1 MTVWIIFFALIT
13 LFLALDLGVFH
24 KKDSVV
30 SMRESLIWTAVWVTL
45 ALLFGIAVY
54 FIYENQL
61 FGLNTHGSSGLD
73 AVTKYYTGYVLE
85 ESLSLD
91 NIFVIAMI
99 FKFFKIKPEFQ
110 HRVLFWGIIGA
121 VFFRL
126 IMILLG
132 QAFIEKF
139 EWSMY
144 VFGGILIWSAIKMMK
159 DDSEDSDF
167 KESIGVKLLG
177 KIYPIDWSIQNGH
190 FLEKVK
196 GKTVAT
202 PLLATLLVVEFTD
215 ILFAVDSI
223 PAIFSITDDSF
234 LIFSS
239 NIFAILGLRSLYFFL
254 SGMLDKFKYIKVAL
268 VFVLMFVGCKMIFH
282 HQLTILKE
290 HSWISLIVILAA
302 LTTGVIASIIS
313 NRKAERNETDS
324 E

>member
-1 MTVWIIFFALIT
+1 M
-13 LFLALDLGVFH
+13 
-24 KKDSVV
+24 
-30 SMRESLIWTAVWVTL
+30 
-45 ALLFGIAVY
+45 
-54 FIYENQL
+54 
-61 FGLNTHGSSGLD
+61 
-73 AVTKYYTGYVLE
+73 TKYYTGYVLE

-126 IMILLG
+126 VMILLG

-144 VFGGILIWSAIKMMK
+144 VFGGILIWSALKMMK
-159 DDSEDSDF
+159 DEDENSDF
-167 KESIGVKLLG
+167 KESMGVKLLG

-190 FLEKVK
+190 FLEKVN
-196 GKTVAT
+196 GKKVAT
-202 PLLATLLVVEFTD
+202 PLLAALIVVEFTD

-234 LIFSS
+234 IIFSS

-268 VFVLMFVGCKMIFH
+268 VFVLLFVGCKMIFH
-282 HQLTILKE
+282 HQLTFLKE
-290 HSWISLIVILAA
+290 HSWISLVVILTA
-302 LTTGVIASIIS
+302 LVSGVVASAIA
-313 NRKAERNETDS
+313 NRRAEKKENSAE
-324 E
+324 

>member
-30 SMRESLIWTAVWVTL
+30 SMKESLIWTSVWVAL

-54 FIYENQL
+54 FIYEYQL
-61 FGLNTHGSSGLD
+61 FGLNTHGSSGAD
-73 AVTKYYTGYVLE
+73 AITKYYTGYVLE

-126 IMILLG
+126 VMILLG

-139 EWSMY
+139 DWSMY

-159 DDSEDSDF
+159 DDDDESDF
-167 KESIGVKLLG
+167 KESMGVRLLS

-190 FLEKVK
+190 FLEKVN

-234 LIFSS
+234 IIFSS

-254 SGMLDKFKYIKVAL
+254 SGMLDKFKYIKFAL

-282 HQLTILKE
+282 HQLTFLKD
-290 HSWISLIVILAA
+290 HSWVSLVVILAA
-302 LTTGVIASIIS
+302 LVSGVIASMIS
-313 NRKAERNETDS
+313 NKKEERNSID
-324 E
+324 

>member
-13 LFLALDLGVFH
+13 IFLALDLGVFH
-24 KKDSVV
+24 KKNSVV
-30 SMRESLIWTAVWVTL
+30 SMKDSLIWTSVWVAL
-45 ALLFGIAVY
+45 ALLFGIAIY

-61 FGLNTHGSSGLD
+61 FGLNTHGSTGWD

-144 VFGGILIWSAIKMMK
+144 VFGGILIWSALKMMK
-159 DDSEDSDF
+159 DDDEESDF
-167 KESIGVKLLG
+167 KDSMGVKLLS

-190 FLEKVK
+190 FLENVN
-196 GKTVAT
+196 GKRVAT
-202 PLLATLLVVEFTD
+202 PLLAALIVVEFTD

-234 LIFSS
+234 IIFSS

-268 VFVLMFVGCKMIFH
+268 VFVLFFVGIKMIFH
-282 HQLTILKE
+282 HQLIFLRD
-290 HSWISLIVILAA
+290 HSWVSLVVILGA
-302 LTTGVIASIIS
+302 LISGVIASVIS
-313 NRKAERNETDS
+313 NKKTENQ
-324 E
+324 

>member
-1 MTVWIIFFALIT
+1 MLVWIIFFVIISI
-13 LFLALDLGVFH
+13 FLALDLGVFH
-24 KKDSVV
+24 KKNVVVTMKDSI
-30 SMRESLIWTAVWVTL
+30 IWTSIWVTI
-45 ALLFGIAVY
+45 ALLFGIGIY

-61 FGLNTHGSSGLD
+61 FGLNTHGATGLD
-73 AVTKYYTGYVLE
+73 AMTKYYTGYVLE

-91 NIFVIAMI
+91 NIFVMAMI

-126 IMILLG
+126 VMILLG

-144 VFGGILIWSAIKMMK
+144 VFGGILIWSALKMMK
-159 DDSEDSDF
+159 DEDEESDF
-167 KESIGVKLLG
+167 KQSMGVKLLS

-190 FLEKVK
+190 FLEKVN
-196 GKTVAT
+196 GKSVAT
-202 PLLATLLVVEFTD
+202 PLLAALIVVEFTD

-268 VFVLMFVGCKMIFH
+268 VFVLLFVGVKMIFH
-282 HQLTILKE
+282 HQLVFLKE
-290 HSWISLIVILAA
+290 HSWVSLIVILGA
-302 LTTGVIASIIS
+302 LICGVIASIIA
-313 NRKAERNETDS
+313 NKKAEKKENI
-324 E
+324 

>member
-13 LFLALDLGVFH
+13 IFLALDLGVFH
-24 KKDSVV
+24 KKDAVV
-30 SMRESLIWTAVWVTL
+30 TMRESLIWTSVWVAL
-45 ALLFGIAVY
+45 ALLFGIAIY

-61 FGLNTHGSSGLD
+61 FGLNTHGATGID
-73 AVTKYYTGYVLE
+73 ALTKYYTGYVLE

-126 IMILLG
+126 VMILLG
-132 QAFIEKF
+132 QAFIEQF
-139 EWSMY
+139 SWSMY
-144 VFGGILIWSAIKMMK
+144 VFGGILIISALRMLK
-159 DDSEDSDF
+159 DDDEESDF
-167 KESIGVKLLG
+167 KESIGVRLLS
-177 KIYPIDWSIQNGH
+177 KIYPIDWSIQTGH
-190 FLEKVK
+190 FLEKIN
-196 GKTVAT
+196 GKKVAT
-202 PLLATLLVVEFTD
+202 PLLATLIVVEFTD

-254 SGMLDKFKYIKVAL
+254 SGMLDKFKYIKFAL
-268 VFVLMFVGCKMIFH
+268 VFVLIFVGCKMIFH
-282 HQLTILKE
+282 HQLTILRD
-290 HSWISLIVILAA
+290 HSWISLVVILGA
-302 LTTGVIASIIS
+302 LTVGIIASMVS
-313 NRKAERNETDS
+313 NQKGEQETN
-324 E
+324 

>member
-1 MTVWIIFFALIT
+1 MLVWIIFFAIISI
-13 LFLALDLGVFH
+13 FLALDLGVFH
-24 KKDSVV
+24 KKNAVVTMKDSI
-30 SMRESLIWTAVWVTL
+30 MWTSIWVTI
-45 ALLFGIAVY
+45 ALLFGIAIY

-61 FGLNTHGSSGLD
+61 FGLNTHGATGLD
-73 AVTKYYTGYVLE
+73 AMTKYYTGYVLE

-110 HRVLFWGIIGA
+110 HRILFWGIIGA

-144 VFGGILIWSAIKMMK
+144 VFGGILIWSALKMMK
-159 DDSEDSDF
+159 DEDEESDF
-167 KESIGVKLLG
+167 KQSMGVKLLS

-190 FLEKVK
+190 FLEKVN
-196 GKTVAT
+196 GKSVAT
-202 PLLATLLVVEFTD
+202 PLLAALIVVEFTD

-268 VFVLMFVGCKMIFH
+268 VFVLLFVGVKMIFH
-282 HQLTILKE
+282 HQLVFLKE
-290 HSWISLIVILAA
+290 HSWVSLIVILGA
-302 LTTGVIASIIS
+302 LICGVIASIIA
-313 NRKAERNETDS
+313 NKRADKKENI
-324 E
+324 

>member
-1 MTVWIIFFALIT
+1 M
-13 LFLALDLGVFH
+13 
-24 KKDSVV
+24 
-30 SMRESLIWTAVWVTL
+30 
-45 ALLFGIAVY
+45 
-54 FIYENQL
+54 
-61 FGLNTHGSSGLD
+61 
-73 AVTKYYTGYVLE
+73 LE

-139 EWSMY
+139 SWSMY

-159 DDSEDSDF
+159 DEDEESDF
-167 KESIGVKLLG
+167 KQSIGVRLLS

-190 FLEKVK
+190 FLEKVN
-196 GKTVAT
+196 GKSVAT
-202 PLLATLLVVEFTD
+202 PLFATLIVVEFTD

-223 PAIFSITDDSF
+223 PAIFSITKDSF
-234 LIFSS
+234 IIFSS

-254 SGMLDKFKYIKVAL
+254 SGMLDKFKYIKIAL
-268 VFVLMFVGCKMIFH
+268 VFVLLFVGCKMIFH
-282 HQLTILKE
+282 SYLEILRD
-290 HSWISLIVILAA
+290 HPWISLVVILTA
-302 LTTGVIASIIS
+302 LISGVIASIVA
-313 NRKAERNETDS
+313 NRKAERIEGGS

>member
-13 LFLALDLGVFH
+13 VFLALDLGVFH
-24 KKDSVV
+24 KKNTVV
-30 SMRESLIWTAVWVTL
+30 SMKDSLIWTSVWVTL

-61 FGLNTHGSSGLD
+61 FGLNTHGATGID
-73 AVTKYYTGYVLE
+73 AMTKYYTGYVLE

-126 IMILLG
+126 VMILLG

-144 VFGGILIWSAIKMMK
+144 VFGGILIWSALKMMK
-159 DDSEDSDF
+159 DEDENSDF
-167 KESIGVKLLG
+167 KESMGVKLLG

-190 FLEKVK
+190 FLEKVN
-196 GKTVAT
+196 GKKVAT
-202 PLLATLLVVEFTD
+202 PLLAALIVVEFTD

-234 LIFSS
+234 IIFSS

-268 VFVLMFVGCKMIFH
+268 VFVLLFVGCKMIFH
-282 HQLTILKE
+282 HQLTFLKE
-290 HSWISLIVILAA
+290 HSWISLVVILTA
-302 LTTGVIASIIS
+302 LVSGVVASAIA
-313 NRKAERNETDS
+313 NRRSEKKENSAE
-324 E
+324 

>member
-1 MTVWIIFFALIT
+1 MTVWIIFFSLIT
-13 LFLALDLGVFH
+13 IFLALDLGVFH
-24 KKDSVV
+24 KKNSVV
-30 SMRESLIWTAVWVTL
+30 SMKDSLIWTSVWVTL
-45 ALLFGIAVY
+45 ALLFGVAVY

-61 FGLNTHGSSGLD
+61 FGLNTHGKSG
-73 AVTKYYTGYVLE
+73 AKAITEYYTGYVLE

-139 EWSMY
+139 DWSMY

-159 DDSEDSDF
+159 DDDEESDF
-167 KESIGVKLLG
+167 KQSMGVRLLG

-190 FLEKVK
+190 FLERIN
-196 GKTVAT
+196 GKSVAT
-202 PLLATLLVVEFTD
+202 PLLATLIVVEFTD

-234 LIFSS
+234 IIFSS

-254 SGMLDKFKYIKVAL
+254 SGMLDKFKYIKFAL
-268 VFVLMFVGCKMIFH
+268 IFVLLFVGLKMIFH
-282 HQLTILKE
+282 SQLEILREKP
-290 HSWISLIVILAA
+290 WISLVVILSA
-302 LTTGVIASIIS
+302 LIGGVVASMIA
-313 NRKAERNETDS
+313 NKKAEKAQ
-324 E
+324 

>member
-1 MTVWIIFFALIT
+1 MTVWIIFFTIIT
-13 LFLALDLGVFH
+13 IFLALDLGVFH
-24 KKDSVV
+24 KKDAVV
-30 SMRESLIWTAVWVTL
+30 TMKESLIWTTVWVTI
-45 ALLFGIAVY
+45 ALLFGIAIY

-61 FGLNTHGSSGLD
+61 FGLNTHGSSGFD
-73 AVTKYYTGYVLE
+73 AITKYYTGYVLE

-99 FKFFKIKPEFQ
+99 FKFFKIRPEFQ

-126 IMILLG
+126 VMILLG
-132 QAFIEKF
+132 HAFIEQF
-139 EWSMY
+139 SWAMY
-144 VFGGILIWSAIKMMK
+144 VFGGILIWSAFKMMK
-159 DDSEDSDF
+159 DEDEESDF
-167 KESIGVKLLG
+167 KESLGVRLLS

-190 FLEKVK
+190 FIEKVN
-196 GKTVAT
+196 GKKVAT

-254 SGMLDKFKYIKVAL
+254 SGMLDKFKYIKFAL
-268 VFVLMFVGCKMIFH
+268 VFVLFFVGGKMIFH
-282 HQLTILKE
+282 DQLPILKE
-290 HSWISLIVILAA
+290 HSWISLIVILTA
-302 LTTGVIASIIS
+302 LISGVVASIVA
-313 NRKAERNETDS
+313 NRKAEKVAKD
-324 E
+324 

>member
-1 MTVWIIFFALIT
+1 MTVWIIFFTIIT
-13 LFLALDLGVFH
+13 IFLALDLGVFH
-24 KKDSVV
+24 KKDAVV
-30 SMRESLIWTAVWVTL
+30 TMKESLIWTTVWVTI
-45 ALLFGIAVY
+45 ALLFGIAIY

-61 FGLNTHGSSGLD
+61 FGLNTHGSSGFD
-73 AVTKYYTGYVLE
+73 AITKYYTGYVLE

-99 FKFFKIKPEFQ
+99 FKFFKIRPEFQ

-126 IMILLG
+126 AMILLG
-132 QAFIEKF
+132 HAFIEQF
-139 EWSMY
+139 SWAMY
-144 VFGGILIWSAIKMMK
+144 VFGGILIWSAFKMMK
-159 DDSEDSDF
+159 DEDEESDF
-167 KESIGVKLLG
+167 KESLGVRLLS

-190 FLEKVK
+190 FIEKVN
-196 GKTVAT
+196 GKKVAT

-254 SGMLDKFKYIKVAL
+254 SGMLDKFKYIKFAL
-268 VFVLMFVGCKMIFH
+268 VFVLFFVGGKMIFH
-282 HQLTILKE
+282 DQLPILKE
-290 HSWISLIVILAA
+290 HSWISLIVILTA
-302 LTTGVIASIIS
+302 LISVVVASIVA
-313 NRKAERNETDS
+313 NRKAEKVAKD
-324 E
+324 